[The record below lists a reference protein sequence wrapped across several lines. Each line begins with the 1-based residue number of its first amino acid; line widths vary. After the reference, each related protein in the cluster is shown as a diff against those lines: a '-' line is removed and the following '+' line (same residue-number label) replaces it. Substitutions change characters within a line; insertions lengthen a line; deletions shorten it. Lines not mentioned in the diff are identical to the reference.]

1 MPGNMVYF
9 PLMSREKEKN
19 KHSHILA
26 LVTGGSRGIGAAI
39 VKQLASDGYDIW
51 LNYRNNTEAAEN
63 AAEEVRKL
71 GRTCELLQ
79 FDVSDGEQV
88 LSHLKGRLEDRCPDV
103 LVNNAG
109 ISRDTIF
116 ALMSAREWESV
127 INTSLRGFY
136 NVTRPVVQKM
146 MRLRRGR
153 IITISSTSGLCGV
166 PGQVNYSAA
175 KAGLIGASKA
185 LALEVAPRK
194 VLVNA
199 IAPGFIETE
208 MVKDLPID
216 QILPRIPL
224 GRLGKPEDVAPLVG
238 FLCSPGAEYIT
249 GQVFSVNGGVYS

>member
-1 MPGNMVYF
+1 
-9 PLMSREKEKN
+9 MSREKEKN
-19 KHSHILA
+19 EHTRMLA

-51 LNYRNNTEAAEN
+51 LNYRNNTGDAESV
-63 AAEEVRKL
+63 AEEVRKF

-79 FDVSDGEQV
+79 FDVSDGKQV
-88 LSHLKGRLEDRCPDV
+88 LSHLKGRLEDRCPEV

-116 ALMSAREWESV
+116 ALMSDEEWESV

-136 NVTRPVVQKM
+136 NVTKPVVQKM

-185 LALEVAPRK
+185 LALEVAPRN

-199 IAPGFIETE
+199 VAPGFIETE
-208 MVKDLPID
+208 MIKDLPID
-216 QILPRIPL
+216 KILSRIPL
-224 GRLGKPEDVAPLVG
+224 GRLGKPEDVASLVG
-238 FLCSPGAEYIT
+238 FLCSPGADYIT